1 MCGIVGY
8 VGPRQA
14 TPILLDG
21 LARLEYRGYDS
32 AGLAVLSPGG
42 IEVRRAV
49 GRVEAVRADAAT
61 VAGTIG
67 IGHTRWATHGAPTRG
82 NAHPHTDCTG
92 RIAVVHNGIITN
104 HAALRAW
111 LEPRGHRFT
120 SQTDSEVIAHALE
133 EFACDDLAASVQKV
147 ADVLEG
153 EYAIAVIAE
162 SAGACIL
169 AARRGH
175 APLLIGLG
183 AGECIVAS
191 DPRALASH
199 ASTMVALEDGDIAVV
214 RADGIEVTDHGMPVH
229 RVAWPVA
236 GTSEEPDLGRHPHF
250 MHKEIHEQPSAL
262 RRTLQERAPMARDAA
277 ARRCLP
283 KARWRRA
290 RRIRLVACGTSYHA
304 ALVGRWF
311 FEGLARLAVDV
322 EPGSEFLV
330 REPLIAAGDI
340 CIFVSQSGE
349 TADTLAAAE
358 IARAR
363 GAAVVALCNVPGS
376 SLTRLAETVAL
387 TATGPEVGVASTKAF
402 TAQVVV
408 LLLLALEAA
417 RARDRIASG
426 HERAILMELAALPD
440 AVESVLHAEA
450 RVAALADEVR
460 TSRDVFYLG
469 RGLYY
474 PIALEGALKLKEVA
488 YVHAE
493 AVAAGEM
500 KHGPLA
506 LVDERVLSVTL
517 APAGRLLTR
526 MLTTMHEVRARGGRL
541 VALTTPDAV
550 DAVAPLADHVLTVPA
565 ASDWLL
571 PALLSVPLQL
581 LAYHTAVL
589 DGHDVDRPR
598 NLAKS
603 VTVA

>member
-32 AGLAVLSPGG
+32 AGVAVLSPSG
-42 IEVRRAV
+42 IELRRTV
-49 GRVEAVRADAAT
+49 GRVDALRADAEP
-61 VAGTIG
+61 VQGTIG
-67 IGHTRWATHGAPTRG
+67 IGHTRWATHGAPSRN

-111 LEPRGHRFT
+111 LESRGHRFT

-133 EFACDDLAASVQKV
+133 EFAAGDDLAASLQKV

-153 EYAIAVIAE
+153 DYALAVVAPT
-162 SAGACIL
+162 AGPCIV

-183 AGECIVAS
+183 AGECVVAS
-191 DPRALASH
+191 DPLAIAPH
-199 ASTMVALEDGDIAVV
+199 ASTMLALEDGDIAVV
-214 RADGIEVTDHGMPVH
+214 RADGIDVTDHGMPVH
-229 RVAWPVA
+229 RVARPVTA
-236 GTSEEPDLGRHPHF
+236 GQEAELGAHPHF
-250 MHKEIHEQPSAL
+250 MHKEMHEQPTAL
-262 RRTLQERAPMARDAA
+262 RRTLQERAAMSREATP
-277 ARRCLP
+277 RRCLP

-304 ALVGRWF
+304 ALVGRYF
-311 FEGLARLAVDV
+311 FEGLARVSVDV
-322 EPGSEFLV
+322 DISSEFLV
-330 REPLIAAGDI
+330 REPLLAAGDI

-363 GAAVVALCNVPGS
+363 GAAVVGVCNVPGS
-376 SLTRLAETVAL
+376 SLTRLAETVAM
-387 TATGPEVGVASTKAF
+387 TETGPEIGVASTKAF

-417 RARDRIASG
+417 RSRDRITSAQ
-426 HERAILMELAALPD
+426 ERAIVADLAFLPD
-440 AVESVLHAEA
+440 TIESVLHTES
-450 RVAALADEVR
+450 RVAAVAEQFR
-460 TSRDVFYLG
+460 GGQDVFCLG

-474 PIALEGALKLKEVA
+474 PIALEGALKLKEIA

-493 AVAAGEM
+493 ALAAGEM

-506 LVDERVLSVTL
+506 LIDEKGLTIAL
-517 APAGRLLTR
+517 APAGPLHTR
-526 MLTTMHEVRARGGRL
+526 MLTTMHEVRARGGRI
-541 VALTTPDAV
+541 VAVTTADAV
-550 DAVAPLADHVLTVPA
+550 DTVAPLADAVLTVPTV
-565 ASDWLL
+565 SDWLL
-571 PALLSVPLQL
+571 PCVLAIPLQL
-581 LAYHTAVL
+581 FAYHTAIL
-589 DGHDVDRPR
+589 NGHDVDRPR